1 MNRKAPELTKEN
13 IKKAKQKSGAR
24 TLPPYCVYARFY
36 MKDKPSDRVKTVD
49 LFIELTPGAEEPV
62 SLKRLKEMW
71 GRSNFLEKHIL
82 PILKSYTRK
91 VLGSGIFVI
100 PDYVVDKIDN
110 LIVFWSNCHIK
121 TMYAIPIQTD
131 SCYGVSGHAVRQAEL
146 NLTWHRMTKSGKK
159 LFCLNAIGR
168 PDKKTCE
175 LIRANK
181 GQINQL
187 IESYYMYAISKQDG
201 AFRDKLNQLTGCRNS
216 RVIAADWIQAVFEPN
231 MFSQEEQEALMKQDF
246 LLKKTVSNPIA
257 M

>member
-1 MNRKAPELTKEN
+1 
-13 IKKAKQKSGAR
+13 
-24 TLPPYCVYARFY
+24 
-36 MKDKPSDRVKTVD
+36 
-49 LFIELTPGAEEPV
+49 
-62 SLKRLKEMW
+62 
-71 GRSNFLEKHIL
+71 
-82 PILKSYTRK
+82 
-91 VLGSGIFVI
+91 
-100 PDYVVDKIDN
+100 
-110 LIVFWSNCHIK
+110 
-121 TMYAIPIQTD
+121 
-131 SCYGVSGHAVRQAEL
+131 
-146 NLTWHRMTKSGKK
+146 MTKSGKK